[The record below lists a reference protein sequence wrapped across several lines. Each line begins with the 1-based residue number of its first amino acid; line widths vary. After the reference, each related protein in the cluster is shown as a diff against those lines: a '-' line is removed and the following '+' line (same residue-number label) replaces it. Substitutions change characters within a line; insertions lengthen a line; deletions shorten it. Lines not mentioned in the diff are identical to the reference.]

1 MASGEC
7 KQQKAADNQLTFL
20 LVALIKRVRFLL
32 TAIHES
38 TALRHDAEL
47 LVQDLAIKEFLLV
60 ECHNSVQASW
70 SHQKRHNN
78 NINFHF
84 ISSSTRARDPEEKT
98 LFLLARLRSRHLRL
112 TF

>member
-1 MASGEC
+1 VPSVNSG
-7 KQQKAADNQLTFL
+7 AADNQLTFL
-20 LVALIKRVRFLL
+20 LVALIKSVRFLL

-38 TALRHDAEL
+38 TALGHNAEL

-60 ECHNSVQASW
+60 ECHNSVQASR

-84 ISSSTRARDPEEKT
+84 ISFITGRDTKNSFFFSLSPQVGKGLVT
-98 LFLLARLRSRHLRL
+98 SA
-112 TF
+112 